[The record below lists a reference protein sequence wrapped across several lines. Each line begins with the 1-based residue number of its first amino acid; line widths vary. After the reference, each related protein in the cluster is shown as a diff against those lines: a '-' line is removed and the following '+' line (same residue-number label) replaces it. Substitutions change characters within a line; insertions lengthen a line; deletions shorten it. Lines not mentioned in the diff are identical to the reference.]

1 MTKFVFS
8 YIHIGCNMVYLSLIK
23 NVSQFLDMTSKHV
36 FKEIRR
42 AKLRYVDRKYTLIIS
57 L

>member
-23 NVSQFLDMTSKHV
+23 NVSQFLDMTSKQV

>member
-8 YIHIGCNMVYLSLIK
+8 YIHIGCNTVYLSLIK
-23 NVSQFLDMTSKHV
+23 NVSQFLDMTSKQV